1 MGAEAAAG
9 LILQLIT
16 TAFGAAKNAG
26 LVGNPDWVKYADAGL
41 YMAGK
46 AKTLLFDIFAN
57 PSKYDAMTPEEIK
70 ALLTPKTWDEIEAQA
85 QAELD
90 AEGGAP
96 PAP

>member
-9 LILQLIT
+9 LILQLIS

-46 AKTLLFDIFAN
+46 AKDLLFDIFSN
-57 PSKYDAMTPEEIK
+57 PSKYDKMTPQEIK
-70 ALLTPKTWDEIEAQA
+70 ALLTPATWSEIEAQA
-85 QAELD
+85 QAEFE

-96 PAP
+96 PK